1 MQSVDEEPFETIHI
15 YAVREEAARPS
26 LWPVF
31 LALLALS
38 TLLVLCTL
46 SPSQQP
52 EERLAIRIP
61 AVFLPLKAF
70 TTSVQIIPTGVKEFP
85 AQPARGELTIYNGS
99 ILTQGLPPGFIVTS
113 RSGVEVVTD
122 SPVTIPPANPPSYG
136 IATVPAHALQLGKVG
151 NIAAYEV
158 NAVYGADLYIKNL
171 TAFRGG
177 QDTKVVTVVTNQ
189 DTYLALTNA
198 RSILISQ
205 SNRYPGMLA
214 YPCKEHSTQKAL
226 VLMVSWGCQFVTFIP
241 PPGAKVLSARLSAR
255 TVVLQIM
262 MTYTPRKAWPG
273 K

>member
-1 MQSVDEEPFETIHI
+1 MQTVDEEPLETIHL

-38 TLLVLCTL
+38 TPLALCTL

-61 AVFLPLKAF
+61 AVFLPLGVF
-70 TTSVQIIPTGVKEFP
+70 TASVQIIPTGVKEFP
-85 AQPARGELTIYNGS
+85 ASPARGELTIYNGS
-99 ILTQGLPPGFIVTS
+99 ILTQELPSGFIVTS
-113 RSGVEVVTD
+113 ENGVEVATD

-136 IATVPAHALQLGKVG
+136 IATVPSHALQLGKVG

-158 NAVYGADLYIKNL
+158 NAVYGADIYIKNL
-171 TAFRGG
+171 TAFRDGR
-177 QDTKVVTVVTNQ
+177 DVKVVKVVTNQ
-189 DTYLALTNA
+189 DTHLALTNA

-205 SNRYPGMLA
+205 TNRYPGMLA
-214 YPCKEHSTQKAL
+214 YPCKERLVQKTL
-226 VLMVSWGCQFVTFIP
+226 LLMASWGCQFVTFIP
-241 PPGAKVLSARLSAR
+241 PPGAKVLSARLSGR

-262 MTYTPRKAWPG
+262 MTLAPRKAWPG